1 MTTCKNCE
9 GALAV
14 AGGYCQGCLEEL
26 QEEMES
32 NGFTC
37 RYCDNLV
44 KREGNTCVECAEAIA
59 EEYYDAIREEEQWQA
74 KNHQQD

>member
-9 GALAV
+9 AAYAV
-14 AGGYCQGCLEEL
+14 ASGYCLGCLED
-26 QEEMES
+26 EEIEKIM
-32 NGFTC
+32 NGITC

-59 EEYYDAIREEEQWQA
+59 EEYYDAIREEE
-74 KNHQQD
+74 KCNEI